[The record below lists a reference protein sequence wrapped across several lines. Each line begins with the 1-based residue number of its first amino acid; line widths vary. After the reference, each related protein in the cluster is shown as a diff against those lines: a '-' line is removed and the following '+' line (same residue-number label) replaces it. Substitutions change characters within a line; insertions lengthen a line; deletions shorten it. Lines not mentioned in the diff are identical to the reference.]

1 MKQTIVFTFGAWSV
15 VRLND
20 GGHVFSKAK
29 WSVYFDG
36 KFYCSQTT
44 KKRCIAYIEN
54 IVKVFA

>member
-1 MKQTIVFTFGAWSV
+1 MKQTIVFRFGAWSV

-20 GGHVFSKAK
+20 CRQVSNKAK

-44 KKRCIAYIEN
+44 KKNCIAYIEN